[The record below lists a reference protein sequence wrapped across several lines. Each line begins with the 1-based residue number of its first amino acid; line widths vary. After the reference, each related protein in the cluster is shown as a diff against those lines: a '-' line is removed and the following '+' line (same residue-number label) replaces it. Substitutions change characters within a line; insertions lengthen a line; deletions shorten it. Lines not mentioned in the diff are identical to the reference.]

1 MRTLKGTIVSD
12 KMQKT
17 VVVRVDRLK
26 MHPKYRKFYRVS
38 AKFKAH
44 NPAGEYRAGD
54 VVTIR
59 ETKPLS
65 KDKRWEVVS
74 LVRREVVAA
83 EPAHPV
89 GGEGHEDVSAKE

>member
-44 NPAGEYRAGD
+44 NPTGEYRAGD

-59 ETKPLS
+59 EIKPLS
-65 KDKRWEVVS
+65 KDKRWEVVT
-74 LVRREVVAA
+74 LLRREAVVA
-83 EPAHPV
+83 E
-89 GGEGHEDVSAKE
+89 EGNQDSTAKE

>member
-38 AKFKAH
+38 TKFKAH
-44 NPAGEYRAGD
+44 NPIGEYRMGD

-59 ETKPLS
+59 EIKPLS
-65 KDKRWEVVS
+65 KDKRWEVAS
-74 LVRREVVAA
+74 LVQREAVVA
-83 EPAHPV
+83 E
-89 GGEGHEDVSAKE
+89 EGNQAVTAKE

>member
-38 AKFKAH
+38 TKCKAQ
-44 NPAGEYRAGD
+44 NPTGEYRVGD
-54 VVTIR
+54 VVIIR
-59 ETKPLS
+59 ESKPLS
-65 KDKRWEVVS
+65 KDKRWEVAS
-74 LVRREVVAA
+74 LVRREA
-83 EPAHPV
+83 EAVESAHPV